1 VSELAARKTPGP
13 PVQKP
18 TSVETQKPPDSGPAE
33 VSACAELART
43 RKEIAELK
51 EALRTRTVIGQATG
65 LLMATL
71 NQTADDAFAELVKR
85 SSYTNRK
92 VRHIAAEIVAAATA
106 STAHDSLSPADLP
119 ESLLQTSDLCADEAR
134 SRVRGGQAQI
144 RSGEGSEE

>member
-92 VRHIAAEIVAAATA
+92 VRDIAAEIDKCL
-106 STAHDSLSPADLP
+106 AHRPHRRCLWIAD
-119 ESLLQTSDLCADEAR
+119 
-134 SRVRGGQAQI
+134 VRND
-144 RSGEGSEE
+144 